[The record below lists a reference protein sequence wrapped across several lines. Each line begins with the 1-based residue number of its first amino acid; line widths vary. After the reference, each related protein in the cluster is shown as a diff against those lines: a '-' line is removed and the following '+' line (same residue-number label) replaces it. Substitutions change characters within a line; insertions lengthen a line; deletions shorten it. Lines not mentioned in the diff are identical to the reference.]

1 MNNEFIRLS
10 DAVEILRARA
20 EMATGTPKS
29 VFFAAA
35 DMIEKLPAVD
45 AVQVVRCRDCKWWV
59 KLADYMP
66 GLCASNLKWTAENW
80 YCASG
85 EIKEAES
92 DV

>member
-1 MNNEFIRLS
+1 MGDLIS
-10 DAVEILRARA
+10 RA
-20 EMATGTPKS
+20 ELYKAWDALDKTQCPNLLID
-29 VFFAAA
+29 A
-35 DMIEKLPAVD
+35 MIRETQDAPAVD
-45 AVQVVRCRDCKWWV
+45 AVEVVRCRDCKWWV